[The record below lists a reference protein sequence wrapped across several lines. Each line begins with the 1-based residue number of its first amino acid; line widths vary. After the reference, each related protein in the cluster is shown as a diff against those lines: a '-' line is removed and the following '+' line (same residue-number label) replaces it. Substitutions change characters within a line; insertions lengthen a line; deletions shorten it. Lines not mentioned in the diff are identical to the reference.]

1 MLKIVKK
8 MSVGEMLILYNFK
21 LILYNFNISVK
32 GVTEII
38 L

>member
-1 MLKIVKK
+1 MLNNVKK
-8 MSVGEMLILYNFK
+8 MSFNEMLILYNLK

-32 GVTEII
+32 AVTETI